1 LATQNL
7 FMVIDCLLCLRF
19 VLFLMYRLEEAE
31 EALRLVRSPDFDVSG
46 ELQGLIEMEKDENKH
61 RTEEDEAEPT
71 WAEVFACRKAVII
84 GIGLQ
89 LSGAFTGIN
98 TIMLYSATIFGFANV
113 DDPVLA
119 AAFVGIVN
127 VMSTLVSVQLMD
139 KHGRRTLLLSGTG
152 IMSLSLVVL
161 AVVLLFGNGNET
173 IQGIISV
180 FAILVFV
187 FGFAIGLGAVSW
199 VVMAEIMPTRLRTKA
214 YGMFVSISYGCNLF
228 IGLLTLT
235 AIKQLGGVKASMDDD
250 EADDANKT
258 GVAYLYGI
266 FAVISACSYLFIS
279 VHVPETKGKN
289 PKDFMHNAEAVGD
302 EEVLSPL
309 ISDQ

>member
-1 LATQNL
+1 
-7 FMVIDCLLCLRF
+7 
-19 VLFLMYRLEEAE
+19 LEEAE
-31 EALRLVRSPDFDVSG
+31 KALMLVRREGFNVQA
-46 ELQGLIEMEKDENKH
+46 EVEMLVEQQREETKH
-61 RTEEDEAEPT
+61 LDMDKEDEPT
-71 WAEVFACRKAVII
+71 WTEVFACRRAVII

-98 TIMLYSATIFGFANV
+98 TIMFYSATIFGFANV
-113 DDPVLA
+113 NDPVLA
-119 AAFVGIVN
+119 AAFVGVVN
-127 VMSTLVSVQLMD
+127 VLSTVVTAQLMD
-139 KHGRRTLLLSGTG
+139 KHGRRTLLLCGTS
-152 IMSLSLVVL
+152 IMTISLLIL
-161 AVVLLFGNGNET
+161 ATVLLFANGDET
-173 IQGIISV
+173 TQGVIAV

-235 AIKQLGGVKASMDDD
+235 AISKLGGSDASMDDD
-250 EADDANKT
+250 ETNDANKK

-266 FAVISACSYLFIS
+266 FAIISACSFAFIT

-289 PKDFMHNAEAVGD
+289 PKDFMDHASEDDDAVM
-302 EEVLSPL
+302 SPL
-309 ISDQ
+309 ITR

>member
-1 LATQNL
+1 
-7 FMVIDCLLCLRF
+7 M
-19 VLFLMYRLEEAE
+19 EEAE
-31 EALRLVRSPDFDVSG
+31 EALRLVRSPDFDVKA
-46 ELQGLIEMEKDENKH
+46 EVQVLVEMERDENLH
-61 RTEEDEAEPT
+61 RAEDEEDAPT

-89 LSGAFTGIN
+89 LAGAFTGIN

-119 AAFVGIVN
+119 AAFVGVVN
-127 VMSTLVSVQLMD
+127 VLSTLVSVQLMD
-139 KHGRRTLLLSGTG
+139 KHGRRTLLLWGTS
-152 IMSLSLVVL
+152 IMCGALVVL
-161 AVVLLFGNGNET
+161 ATMLLVANGNET
-173 IQGIISV
+173 LQGVVSV

-235 AIKQLGGVKASMDDD
+235 AIKELGGSEASMDDD
-250 EADDANKT
+250 ETNDANKK

-266 FAVISACSYLFIS
+266 FAIISACAYAFIS

-289 PKDFMHNAEAVGD
+289 PKDFMHTEQGQVGSD
-302 EEVLSPL
+302 EEEEGVLSPL
-309 ISDQ
+309 ILSSD